1 MPFVKFWGPVVS
13 KGSLFHEK
21 TTVEMH
27 VRLPLIIELVIGH
40 LLLFPR
46 SIQRH
51 TKRHNEEGLSLYLQS
66 LLINGTYFWGDQS
79 LPLPIASVRY

>member
-21 TTVEMH
+21 ATVEMH

-40 LLLFPR
+40 LLLFPC
-46 SIQRH
+46 SIRRH

-66 LLINGTYFWGDQS
+66 LLINEHIFGGTKAS
-79 LPLPIASVRY
+79 PLQ

>member
-21 TTVEMH
+21 ATVEMH

-51 TKRHNEEGLSLYLQS
+51 NEEGLSLYLQS
-66 LLINGTYFWGDQS
+66 LLINEHIFGGTKAS
-79 LPLPIASVRY
+79 PLQ